1 MDAKQNA
8 LRIIR
13 FDQPAY
19 VAVEPPIY
27 LTRYQGSNHEGFE
40 EEMGDDHPVGSR
52 WVDIWQ
58 TGWHKIHD
66 GVMGLPEGNP
76 LADVKHLKRYQWPD
90 PNDQRICAKIYETAG
105 RFPGDDRF
113 LAGNHRDTL
122 WEKAYMLV
130 GMENMMMYFHTEPQ
144 FAREVLHGIMDFQLG
159 IARHYVETGVE
170 LVRFTDDLGTQDG
183 PLLGP
188 EIVDEFLVPE
198 YRRLFDFYK
207 ERDVLIWFH
216 SCGNVESVAQTFLEL
231 GVDILNPVQATAND
245 LAKIR
250 SLTQNRMALHGGVS
264 SATIMAGPVER
275 IREEV
280 RERIHQLGVE
290 GGYFCSKDQGMPFPE
305 AHVEALRQA
314 VEEYGQYPIQP

>member
-1 MDAKQNA
+1 MDAKENA
-8 LRIIR
+8 LRIIQ
-13 FDQPAY
+13 FDLPAY

-40 EEMGDDHPVGSR
+40 GDLGDDHPVGFK
-52 WVDIWQ
+52 WTDIWQ
-58 TGWHKIHD
+58 TRWYKIHD
-66 GVMGLPEGNP
+66 GTMGLPEGNP
-76 LADVKHLKRYQWPD
+76 LADVKRLKQYHWPD
-90 PNDQRICAKIYETAG
+90 PNDERICAKIYRMAED
-105 RFPGDDRF
+105 FPGDDRF

-130 GMENMMMYFHTEPQ
+130 GMENMMMYFHTEPR

-159 IARHYVETGVE
+159 IARHYAELGVE

-188 EIVDEFLVPE
+188 RIVNEFLVPE

-216 SCGNVESVAQTFLEL
+216 SCGNVESVVQTFIDL

-245 LAKIR
+245 LEKIR
-250 SLTQNRMALHGGVS
+250 SVSRNRMALHGGVS
-264 SATIMAGPVER
+264 STTIMAGPVER
-275 IREEV
+275 IRQEV
-280 RERIHQLGVE
+280 RERIQQLAGE
-290 GGYFCSKDQGMPFPE
+290 GGYFCSKDQGMPFPK
-305 AHVEALRQA
+305 AHIEALQDA
-314 VEEYGQYPIQP
+314 VQEYGQYPIQA